1 MHETGVMSAPAAVPR
16 LRGVSHLWACGV
28 ALLAGSILVALAPAG
43 AGKLA
48 ALIYATSLCGMLG
61 ASAAYHRLQSARPR
75 VRSLLRRLDHSMIF
89 VLVAGTTTPFALLLL
104 GGAARVVVLGSVW
117 AGALAGVAFA
127 ALWPSAPNWLRAV
140 LYLALGWGAAASAP
154 GVLDAAGA
162 GPVIL
167 LALGGLLY
175 TAGAVVYV
183 RQRPDPSPEVFGYHE
198 VFHLFVLA
206 ASAVHF
212 AAVAGYALPA
222 G

>member
-1 MHETGVMSAPAAVPR
+1 MSLPLEVPR
-16 LRGVSHLWACGV
+16 LRGVSHLWACAV
-28 ALLAGSILVALAPAG
+28 ALVAGAILVALAPAG

-48 ALIYATSLCGMLG
+48 ALMYAASLCGMLG
-61 ASAAYHRLQSARPR
+61 ASAAYHRLQSARPS

-104 GGAARVVVLGSVW
+104 DGSAQVIVLATVW
-117 AGALAGVAFA
+117 TGALAGIVFAFA
-127 ALWPSAPNWLRAV
+127 WPSAPNWLRAT
-140 LYLALGWGAAASAP
+140 LYVALGWGAAASAP
-154 GVLDAAGA
+154 GVLASAGA

-183 RQRPDPSPEVFGYHE
+183 RQRPDPSPAVFGYHE
-198 VFHLFVLA
+198 VFHVFVLA
-206 ASAVHF
+206 AAVVHF